1 MLNLSPKSAPKRAFE
16 NVTGLRRK
24 SPLERALETVGD
36 SLGAI
41 GDARPSLSDV
51 TSGTARKTSLMVA
64 GGVAGLTAGSAA
76 ISSLRRRLDGA
87 GDDS

>member
-1 MLNLSPKSAPKRAFE
+1 MVNLTPRSAPKRAFDT
-16 NVTGLRRK
+16 VTHLGRK

-41 GDARPSLSDV
+41 GDATPSLSDV
-51 TSGTARKTSLMVA
+51 TSGKSRKAGLIVA

>member
-1 MLNLSPKSAPKRAFE
+1 MLNLSPKSGPKRAFE

-41 GDARPSLSDV
+41 GDATPDLSHV
-51 TSGTARKTSLMVA
+51 TSGRARKTSLIVA